1 MQQSIAL
8 VDCNNFYVSCERVF
22 RPDLENKPVVV
33 LSNNDGC
40 VVARSG
46 EVKALGINMGEP
58 WFKIRDAARRHGIIA
73 FSSNYA
79 LYADMSN
86 RVMNVLS
93 AFSPHQEVY
102 SIDESFLDLTGFAD
116 VRGHAREIRK
126 TVRRHLGIPVCVG
139 IGPTKTLSKLAN
151 HVAKKHPRSEGVFD
165 YNVLTGS
172 QRQSVL
178 KNIGVN
184 DVWGI
189 GKKLSASLH
198 AQGIETVLQ
207 LRDANAKGMRAK
219 HGVVMERIIAE
230 LNGISCI
237 GVTDIDPPK
246 KQIVSSRSFGQT
258 VEDIDDLKDA
268 IAHFVTNAAL
278 KLRAQGS
285 VAGIVQVFIMTDRFR
300 NDQPQYNPSMS
311 LPIPVPTDD
320 SLLISQWAGR
330 GLDAIFRKG
339 YFYKK
344 AGVILSEIS
353 DKSLAQTDMFAPIRK
368 PELMHAMDSVNARFG
383 KGALRLSQDGSR
395 RSWSMR
401 QENRSPEYTT
411 RWDEVA
417 VCRC

>member
-1 MQQSIAL
+1 MPQSIAL

-46 EVKALGINMGEP
+46 EVKALGVNMGEP
-58 WFKIRDAARRHGIIA
+58 WFKIRDTARRHGIIA

-93 AFSPHQEVY
+93 TFSPYQEVY

-116 VRGHAREIRK
+116 IRSHASEIRR
-126 TVRRHLGIPVCVG
+126 TVRRYLGIPVCVG

>member
-1 MQQSIAL
+1 MPQSIAL

-46 EVKALGINMGEP
+46 EVKALGVNMGEP
-58 WFKIRDAARRHGIIA
+58 WFKIRDTARRHGIIA

-93 AFSPHQEVY
+93 TFSPYQEVY

-116 VRGHAREIRK
+116 IRSHASEIRR
-126 TVRRHLGIPVCVG
+126 TVRRYLGIPVCVG

-165 YNVLTGS
+165 YNVLTES

-184 DVWGI
+184 DIWGI
-189 GKKLSASLH
+189 GKRLSASLH

-258 VEDIDDLKDA
+258 VDGIDDLKDA

-300 NDQPQYNPSMS
+300 NDQPQYNPSMA

-320 SLLISQWAGR
+320 SLLISQWASR

-339 YFYKK
+339 HFYKK

-353 DKSLAQTDMFAPIRK
+353 DKSLVQADMFASVRK

>member
-1 MQQSIAL
+1 
-8 VDCNNFYVSCERVF
+8 
-22 RPDLENKPVVV
+22 
-33 LSNNDGC
+33 
-40 VVARSG
+40 
-46 EVKALGINMGEP
+46 
-58 WFKIRDAARRHGIIA
+58 
-73 FSSNYA
+73 
-79 LYADMSN
+79 
-86 RVMNVLS
+86 MNVLS